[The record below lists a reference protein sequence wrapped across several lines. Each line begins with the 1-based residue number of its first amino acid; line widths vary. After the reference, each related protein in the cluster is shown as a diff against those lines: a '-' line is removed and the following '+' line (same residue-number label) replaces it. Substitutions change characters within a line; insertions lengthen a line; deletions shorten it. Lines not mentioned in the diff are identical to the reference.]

1 MQRAILQMMFNIAR
15 VSLPS
20 LAQQNMKLQLAIMGI
35 TVMIVSSLFLKQG
48 FLLQGP
54 YALT

>member
-15 VSLPS
+15 VSS

-35 TVMIVSSLFLKQG
+35 MVMIVSSLFLKQG

>member
-35 TVMIVSSLFLKQG
+35 MVMIVSSLFLKQG